1 MQSSSSLQVSRL
13 RKDGGFTLLEVAI
26 AVVLILMVGTT
37 AIASLRSGIRTLT
50 GAEQSSIAVGAIRE
64 LREYTYRFTIEELDA
79 LHDTQMIPV
88 LGNGEAMPGAD
99 ALQIHLDVE
108 AMDDLDPSVIVLST
122 ASRTRRITAQ
132 AWSGGRQLLEAAW
145 LATEH

>member
-1 MQSSSSLQVSRL
+1 MQTSSSLRPSHL

-26 AVVLILMVGTT
+26 AVVLILLVGTT
-37 AIASLRSGIRTLT
+37 AIASLRSGLRTLT

-64 LREYTYRFTIEELDA
+64 LREYTYRFTVEELDA
-79 LHDTQMIPV
+79 LHDTQISPV
-88 LGNGEAMPGAD
+88 LGSGEAMPGSG
-99 ALQIHLDVE
+99 ALLLHLDVE
-108 AMDDLDPSVIVLST
+108 AMDDLDPSVMVLPS